1 MARSSARETAST
13 FTAASW
19 ARRFAAWLIDITI
32 VVVIPIFTVALV
44 ASAVST
50 DEATGEGVAYLA
62 GFALLILMP
71 IYFALFH
78 AGRRGQTPGKRVT
91 GIAVRDMRTGAQLGH
106 GAAFGRAYFMFAM
119 YLAGGVGLLLDGLWP
134 LWDKRKQALH
144 DKVVSSVV
152 VRISSPQLEHPAS
165 AKDVHRPL

>member
-1 MARSSARETAST
+1 MAQKRADLRLSLAQSSLGETATAFS
-13 FTAASW
+13 AASW

-32 VVVIPIFTVALV
+32 VVVIPIIAVAVV

-50 DEATGEGVAYLA
+50 DESTGEGVAYLA
-62 GFALLILMP
+62 VFALLIVMP

-91 GIAVRDMRTGAQLGH
+91 GIAVRDMRTGARLGR

-134 LWDKRKQALH
+134 LWDKQKQALH
-144 DKVVSSVV
+144 ERS
-152 VRISSPQLEHPAS
+152 
-165 AKDVHRPL
+165 

>member
-1 MARSSARETAST
+1 MARSSAGETAST

-106 GAAFGRAYFMFAM
+106 GAAFGRAYVMFVWTSPA
-119 YLAGGVGLLLDGLWP
+119 ASGSCWTACGRCG
-134 LWDKRKQALH
+134 
-144 DKVVSSVV
+144 
-152 VRISSPQLEHPAS
+152 ISESRRFTTRL
-165 AKDVHRPL
+165 